1 MFLEIIAA
9 ILLGVA
15 SGIITGLIPGIH
27 INLISI
33 LLLSVSGYF
42 LVYVNKISLGVFIIA
57 MAVTHSFLDS
67 IPSIFLGAPDADQAL
82 NVLPGHKLLMEGKGF
97 EAIKLTVIGSLIC
110 LILTIMLIPVTI
122 PILPTLYN
130 FINPYIGWILLF
142 VSIYMILRNN
152 GISKKLWSF
161 FVFVLSGILGI
172 IVLNFP
178 NLSQPLFPMLSGMF
192 GISTL
197 LLSLNDQVSIP
208 IQTFEETI
216 ILKKIK
222 GFKAIMAAVF
232 SGSLTGIFPGLGS
245 AQAAI
250 IAVEIVG
257 NVGIYAFMVLI
268 GGINTVNFVFS
279 LATLFSLEKA
289 RNGAIIVV
297 KEIVE
302 KINMSELI
310 IFLCTALIAGGIA
323 TILALKVSK
332 IFAKIITK
340 LNYKKMCISIISLI
354 FILVILIS
362 GIWGISVLI
371 ISTAIG
377 MIPALVGVGRN
388 NAMGCLMIPVI
399 IFFLI

>member
-354 FILVILIS
+354 FI
-362 GIWGISVLI
+362 
-371 ISTAIG
+371 
-377 MIPALVGVGRN
+377 
-388 NAMGCLMIPVI
+388 
-399 IFFLI
+399 